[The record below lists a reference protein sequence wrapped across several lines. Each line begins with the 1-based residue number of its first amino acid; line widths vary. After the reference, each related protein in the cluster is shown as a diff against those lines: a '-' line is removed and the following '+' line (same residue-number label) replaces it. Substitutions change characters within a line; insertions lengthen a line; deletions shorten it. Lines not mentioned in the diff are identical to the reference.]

1 MIKKINMSV
10 EKITVDV
17 ISDVA
22 CPWCYV
28 GKRRL
33 EAAVAAWD
41 GLPIEIN
48 WHPYQLDPTMTQEG
62 QNRDTY
68 LSAKFGSLDNVKE
81 MTNRLEQ
88 VGKEVGIDFDF
99 GDTWLAVNTMHLH
112 QLLHVAGEEG
122 FKDALKERFLEAYFV
137 KSEHLNDTKV
147 LHTILAA
154 FGWSSEKV
162 DTIIADQDLANLIK
176 AQIKNAQ
183 DMGVTG
189 VPFFIINN
197 TYGMSGA
204 QPTSAFLESFS
215 SLVPQEVIPEE
226 DSCDSITGTC

>member
-1 MIKKINMSV
+1 MSI
-10 EKITVDV
+10 EKIRVDV

-33 EAAVAAWD
+33 EAAVDAWD
-41 GLPIEIN
+41 GVPIEIN
-48 WHPYQLDPTMTQEG
+48 WHPYQLDPTMTEEG

-68 LSAKFGSLDNVKE
+68 LRTKFGGLDTVKE
-81 MTNRLEQ
+81 MMDRLKQ
-88 VGKEVGIDFDF
+88 VGKEVGIDFNF
-99 GDTWLAVNTMHLH
+99 GDNWLAVNTMHLH

-122 FKDALKERFLEAYFV
+122 FKDALNERFLEAYFV
-137 KSEHLNDTKV
+137 KSEHLNDTSV

-154 FGWSSEKV
+154 FGWSTEKV

-189 VPFFIINN
+189 VPFFIIDN
-197 TYGMSGA
+197 TYAMSGA
-204 QPTSAFLESFS
+204 QPTTAFLESFS
-215 SLVPQEVIPEE
+215 SLINKELITEG
-226 DSCDSITGTC
+226 DSCDPETEKY